1 MFQVSSGPMQSQAF
15 HFLKYATEAFPYS
28 IRRYFGE
35 TQKLYSVSVV
45 VVVAADTRFINIHQ
59 C

>member
-1 MFQVSSGPMQSQAF
+1 MFQVSGGPMQSQAL
-15 HFLKYATEAFPYS
+15 HFLKYAPEAVPYS

-35 TQKLYSVSVV
+35 TQKLYSVSV
-45 VVVAADTRFINIHQ
+45 AADTRFINIHQ